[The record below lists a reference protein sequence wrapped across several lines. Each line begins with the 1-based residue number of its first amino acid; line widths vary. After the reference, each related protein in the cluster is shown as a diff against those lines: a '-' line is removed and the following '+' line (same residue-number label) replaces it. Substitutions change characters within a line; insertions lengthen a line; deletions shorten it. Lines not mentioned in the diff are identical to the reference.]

1 MPFRRYCSNSKTVER
16 EWFRKIRLRLKASL
30 SKLGTRHGS
39 TIFSGWGNLCLVVS
53 CSAFAS
59 APDLKS
65 ATPVIYLADNLEEKD
80 NLGWCIDT
88 DGRGFSELLQ
98 AHSCKPAAEEP
109 LDTQFRYI
117 IETGQIRSVPYANKC
132 MTLSDPENLTHP
144 FGLLDCVQGQK
155 SQQFVYD
162 ADSMEIRI
170 HSDLSKCVLVAEEA
184 IIAGPYMSRDLSSLT
199 AMKQKPLRNSGSLK
213 TSAFK
218 FSSGC

>member
-1 MPFRRYCSNSKTVER
+1 MVQKNQAKVKGVTIKTGNAS
-16 EWFRKIRLRLKASL
+16 WFDYFLWL
-30 SKLGTRHGS
+30 
-39 TIFSGWGNLCLVVS
+39 GNLCLVVS

-117 IETGQIRSVPYANKC
+117 IESGRYVLCP
-132 MTLSDPENLTHP
+132 M
-144 FGLLDCVQGQK
+144 
-155 SQQFVYD
+155 
-162 ADSMEIRI
+162 RI
-170 HSDLSKCVLVAEEA
+170 
-184 IIAGPYMSRDLSSLT
+184 
-199 AMKQKPLRNSGSLK
+199 
-213 TSAFK
+213 SA
-218 FSSGC
+218 